1 MSAGIWG
8 AMTDR
13 PAPPPPIFEEE
24 VLPPDAVPV
33 GVARPSRLAFPA
45 LITGNVVLAIGPWFV
60 RMADV
65 GPVASGFWRLALA
78 VPFLLLIAR
87 FSGQRFGRPSAALWL
102 IIAVGGL
109 FFAADLAFWH
119 IGILHTKLANSV
131 LFGNIA
137 SLFFAGYGFL
147 LARRLPGRTQ
157 WIAIL
162 LASVGIVLLLGRSY
176 EMSRANLVGDLF
188 CIAAGLSY
196 VGYMIAVERARLRM
210 GAWPV
215 LTVATAA
222 GALALWPAA
231 MLIDGGVVPHHWA
244 PLFALA
250 IGSQVIGQGLIVY
263 AIGALSPVVVG
274 ISLLC
279 QPMVSALIGWLV
291 YGERL
296 TIGDL
301 IGAAAIAVALVL
313 IRSRD

>member
-1 MSAGIWG
+1 MS
-8 AMTDR
+8 DR
-13 PAPPPPIFEEE
+13 PAPTRPIFEEE
-24 VLPPDAVPV
+24 ILAPGAAVV
-33 GVARPSRLAFPA
+33 ADARPSRLAFPA

-65 GPVASGFWRLALA
+65 GPIASGFWRLALA
-78 VPFLLLIAR
+78 VPFLFLIAR
-87 FSGQRFGRPSAALWL
+87 VSGQKFGRPSLAMWL
-102 IIAVGGL
+102 VIAVGGL

-137 SLFFAGYGFL
+137 SLFFAGYGFI
-147 LARRLPGRTQ
+147 LARRLPSGLQ
-157 WIAIL
+157 WIAML

-176 EMSRANLVGDLF
+176 ELSRANLVGDLF

-210 GAWPV
+210 GGWPV
-215 LTVATAA
+215 LAIATLVGAA
-222 GALALWPAA
+222 SLWPVA
-231 MLIDGGVVPHHWA
+231 MAIDGGVMPHRWG
-244 PLFALA
+244 PLIALA
-250 IGSQVIGQGLIVY
+250 LGSQVIGQGLVVY

-279 QPMVSALIGWLV
+279 QPMVSAVIGWIE

-296 TIGDL
+296 TLGDL
-301 IGAAAIAVALVL
+301 IGAAAIAAALVL
-313 IRSRD
+313 IRARD